1 MSEAVLKAKQVT
13 LYWSLHL
20 YMMKLKMLEM
30 NQKYFIW
37 KDKNNF
43 GWISLKYK
51 PWGRENL
58 SSSKGVSDIY
68 EEMKLFKD
76 KSMKDNVSFPKSLSL
91 TKTLVKI
98 ASA

>member
-1 MSEAVLKAKQVT
+1 MSVAVLKAKQVT

-43 GWISLKYK
+43 RWISMKYK
-51 PWGRENL
+51 PWGEGEL
-58 SSSKGVSDIY
+58 
-68 EEMKLFKD
+68 
-76 KSMKDNVSFPKSLSL
+76 KSLKRS
-91 TKTLVKI
+91 V
-98 ASA
+98 